1 MLNGVNELDRHSFK
15 PLYVQLSEIILNH
28 ATDNQL
34 KNGDAIPS
42 ENELLSKFDVS
53 RNTIRLAVERLVKLG
68 VAKKIRGQGTFYIKD
83 NKSLSINYHHAFEG
97 SAERIGLK
105 VTNQLINKET
115 VTGCINWIDGLGKTN
130 WDETIWIR
138 RKKMASNEFL
148 AVEERLLPGFV
159 VKRYSQKEIEN
170 ENISPDLIEK
180 YPDTETIRFNYI
192 FISQPLTEEESD
204 LLKLQPKIK
213 CLRRIGE
220 YYNAV
225 DDRFMLSRLTII
237 SDRINLRYEFAK
249 QKDVYVLRD

>member
-1 MLNGVNELDRHSFK
+1 MLNGFYELDRNSFK
-15 PLYVQLSEIILNH
+15 PLYVQLSEIILKH

-34 KNGDAIPS
+34 KHGDAIPS

-83 NKSLSINYHHAFEG
+83 NKSLSVSYHHAFEG

-138 RKKMASNEFL
+138 RKKMASNESL
-148 AVEERLLPGFV
+148 AM
-159 VKRYSQKEIEN
+159 
-170 ENISPDLIEK
+170 
-180 YPDTETIRFNYI
+180 
-192 FISQPLTEEESD
+192 EESP
-204 LLKLQPKIK
+204 LP
-213 CLRRIGE
+213 
-220 YYNAV
+220 
-225 DDRFMLSRLTII
+225 
-237 SDRINLRYEFAK
+237 
-249 QKDVYVLRD
+249 